1 MPNEPEPMEPRP
13 MSEHMLATL
22 RKRITEEVSGVGI
35 DLPWWYVQAI
45 EQLLAAHDFFRA
57 RAIVTESDVRAPGI
71 DHDKAVE
78 ILRCRGVELPAGQ
91 FFGSPD
97 AMVAALCNQAAVP
110 WDALELCE
118 KECKR

>member
-1 MPNEPEPMEPRP
+1 
-13 MSEHMLATL
+13 MSWDD
-22 RKRITEEVSGVGI
+22 IG
-35 DLPWWYVQAI
+35 D
-45 EQLLAAHDFFRA
+45 LLAAHDYFRA
-57 RAIVTESDVRAPGI
+57 RAIVTESDVSERGI

-78 ILRCRGVELPAGQ
+78 MLRGRGVEMPAGQ

>member
-45 EQLLAAHDFFRA
+45 EQLLAAHDFFRV
-57 RAIVTESDVRAPGI
+57 RAIVTETDVSERGI
-71 DHDKAVE
+71 DCDKAVE
-78 ILRCRGVELPAGQ
+78 MLRDRGVEMPAGQ

-97 AMVAALCNQAAVP
+97 TVPARLCNLADVP
-110 WDALELCE
+110 WDALELCA